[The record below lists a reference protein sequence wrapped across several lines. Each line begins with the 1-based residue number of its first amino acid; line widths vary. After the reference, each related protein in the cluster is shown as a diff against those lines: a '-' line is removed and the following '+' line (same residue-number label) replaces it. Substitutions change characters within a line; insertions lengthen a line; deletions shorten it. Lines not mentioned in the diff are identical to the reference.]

1 MALFALQGLVP
12 RLYGDVPHDWNAWY
26 HDLAPAVIGYS
37 LWWAMAPVLA
47 TLLAAARAREREHG
61 RGLAIGW
68 FALGAVPLA
77 VLHQAVLLA
86 LYLPKFVWANGMTVA
101 EVVDFGVGRLGP
113 ASVASLIELLVIS
126 AIFAGLEF
134 QRHAR
139 EQERRLAELQ
149 GALDGAR
156 LRALRSQLHPHFLF
170 NALHT
175 VAALMG
181 KNPKGQRV
189 LGRLG
194 ELLRT
199 MLANEGVQWVPLTD
213 ELRYL
218 RAYLDIEEV
227 RFEDRLRVTY
237 EIDPACLDEEVP
249 FLVLQPLV
257 ENAIK
262 HGFRDRTG
270 PGHLRIEA
278 RHQDGALLLVIE
290 DDGEGCDLDP
300 VAEDAGLGLENVR
313 RRIALAYERGARLE
327 LDSTP
332 GEGFRARLR
341 LPGAERIRSAGRGRS
356 MTEVRMDDGTP
367 GEEVPVG

>member
-1 MALFALQGLVP
+1 MSLFALQGLVP
-12 RLYGDVPHDWNAWY
+12 RLYGDAPHDWNAWY

-37 LWWAMAPVLA
+37 LWWAMAPLVA
-47 TLLAAARAREREHG
+47 TLLVAARGRIREHG
-61 RGLAIGW
+61 RGVGVVW

-77 VLHQAVLLA
+77 VLHQAVLLT
-86 LYLPKFVWANGMTVA
+86 LYLPKFVWANGMTVT
-101 EVVDFGVGRLGP
+101 EVVAFGVVRLGP

-139 EQERRLAELQ
+139 EQERRLTELQ

-199 MLANEGVQWVPLTD
+199 MLEHEGVQWVPISE

-227 RFEDRLRVTY
+227 RFEDRLRVDY
-237 EIDPACLDEEVP
+237 DLDPGCLDETVP

-262 HGFRDRTG
+262 HGFRDRPG
-270 PGHLRIEA
+270 PGRIA
-278 RHQDGALLLVIE
+278 IRVGGDGSNVVLEID
-290 DDGEGCDLDP
+290 DDGDGCDLSTLSG
-300 VAEDAGLGLENVR
+300 ETGLGLENVR
-313 RRIALAYERGARLE
+313 RRIALAYEGDARLDLE
-327 LDSTP
+327 AAP
-332 GEGFRARLR
+332 GEGFRARLV
-341 LPGAERIRSAGRGRS
+341 LPRHREAPTERSADA
-356 MTEVRMDDGTP
+356 MEVAV
-367 GEEVPVG
+367 E